1 MNRTLK
7 LIAGAVL
14 VLAGATAQ
22 AQQWP
27 NKPVQ
32 MVNPF
37 APGGGVDAF
46 GRPLSIYLSK
56 TTGQQFIVENLAGAG
71 GTIGAANAA
80 KRPGDGYN
88 FFLGAVHHTIAES
101 LYTKLPYSLERD
113 FVPITVLAYVP
124 NVVVVH
130 PKHADRLKSIK
141 DLIAY
146 AKANPGKLN
155 YGSAGNGTTH
165 HLAGELFKT
174 MTGVD
179 LTHIPYKGAGPMM
192 QDLLAGQVDMAFDGM
207 STSAPQIKAGKLNY
221 GSAGNGTTHHLAGEL
236 FKTMAGVNLT
246 HIPYG
251 GAGPMMKDLIGGQV
265 DMAFDGM
272 STSAPQIKAGRLKAL
287 AVTTTNRSFVDP
299 SVPTMQ
305 EAGVPGYIVTTWY
318 ALWAPKGTQKDAL
331 DRMYQETVK
340 AMRSPE
346 LKNVWEA
353 QGATAGGES
362 PAEFEKLIHSEI
374 AKWAKVVKDA
384 GAKVDN

>member
-1 MNRTLK
+1 MIR
-7 LIAGAVL
+7 VL
-14 VLAGATAQ
+14 LFVLAALASATAQ
-22 AQQWP
+22 AQAWP
-27 NKPVQ
+27 NKPVT
-32 MVNPF
+32 MINPF

-46 GRPLSIYLSK
+46 GRPLSIYLSR
-56 TTGQQFIVENLAGAG
+56 TVGQQFIVENLAGAG
-71 GTIGAANAA
+71 GTVGATAAA

-130 PKHADRLKSIK
+130 PKHTNLNSIR
-141 DLIAY
+141 DLIAF

-174 MTGVD
+174 MAGVD

-207 STSAPQIKAGKLNY
+207 GTSAPQIKAGKL
-221 GSAGNGTTHHLAGEL
+221 
-236 FKTMAGVNLT
+236 K
-246 HIPYG
+246 P
-251 GAGPMMKDLIGGQV
+251 
-265 DMAFDGM
+265 
-272 STSAPQIKAGRLKAL
+272 L
-287 AVTTTNRSFVDP
+287 AVTTAQRSFVDP

-305 EAGVPGYIVTTWY
+305 EAGLPGYIVTTWY
-318 ALWAPKGTQKDAL
+318 ALWAVKGTPQEAL

-340 AMRSPE
+340 ALQAPE
-346 LKNVWEA
+346 MKVVWEG
-353 QGATAGGES
+353 QGATAGGEP
-362 PAEFEKLIHSEI
+362 PAQFAKLVHSEI

>member
-1 MNRTLK
+1 MKRAL
-7 LIAGAVL
+7 LFILPAL
-14 VLAGATAQ
+14 VSLAAHAQ
-22 AQQWP
+22 GWP
-27 NKPVQ
+27 TKPVT

-46 GRPLSIYLSK
+46 GRPLSIYLSR
-56 TTGQQFIVENLAGAG
+56 TLGTQFLVENLAGAG
-71 GTIGAANAA
+71 GTVGAANAA
-80 KRPGDGYN
+80 KRAGDGYN

-130 PKHADRLKSIK
+130 PKHANTLKNLK
-141 DLIAY
+141 DVIAY

-174 MTGVD
+174 MTGVN

-207 STSAPQIKAGKLNY
+207 STSAPQIKAGKL
-221 GSAGNGTTHHLAGEL
+221 
-236 FKTMAGVNLT
+236 
-246 HIPYG
+246 
-251 GAGPMMKDLIGGQV
+251 
-265 DMAFDGM
+265 
-272 STSAPQIKAGRLKAL
+272 KAL
-287 AVTTTNRSFVDP
+287 AVTTAQRSFVDP

-305 EAGVPGYIVTTWY
+305 EAGLPGYLVTTWY
-318 ALWAPKGTQKDAL
+318 ALWAVKGTPKEAL

-346 LKNVWEA
+346 LKGVWEA

-362 PAEFEKLIHSEI
+362 PAEFQKLIHSEI
-374 AKWAKVVKDA
+374 EKWAKVVKDA
-384 GAKVDN
+384 GAKIDN

>member
-1 MNRTLK
+1 MNSIVKGILA
-7 LIAGAVL
+7 AGC
-14 VLAGATAQ
+14 VLAAAAAQ

-27 NKPVQ
+27 AKPVT

-46 GRPLSIYLSK
+46 GRPLSVYLSK
-56 TTGQQFIVENLAGAG
+56 SVGQQFLVENLAGAG
-71 GTIGAANAA
+71 GTVGAANAA
-80 KRPGDGYN
+80 KRAGDGYN

-130 PKHADRLKSIK
+130 PKHASTLTSLKE
-141 DLIAY
+141 LIAY

-174 MTGVD
+174 MTGVN

-207 STSAPQIKAGKLNY
+207 G
-221 GSAGNGTTHHLAGEL
+221 
-236 FKTMAGVNLT
+236 
-246 HIPYG
+246 
-251 GAGPMMKDLIGGQV
+251 
-265 DMAFDGM
+265 
-272 STSAPQIKAGRLKAL
+272 TSAPQIKAGRLKAL
-287 AVTTTNRSFVDP
+287 AVTTAQRSFVDP
-299 SVPTMQ
+299 NVPTMQ
-305 EAGVPGYIVTTWY
+305 EAGLPGYIVTTWY
-318 ALWAPKGTQKDAL
+318 ALWAVKGTPKEAL

-340 AMRSPE
+340 AMKSPE
-346 LKNVWEA
+346 LKMVWEA
-353 QGATAGGES
+353 QGATAGGEP
-362 PAEFEKLIHSEI
+362 PAEFEKLVKSEI

-384 GAKVDN
+384 GAKIDN